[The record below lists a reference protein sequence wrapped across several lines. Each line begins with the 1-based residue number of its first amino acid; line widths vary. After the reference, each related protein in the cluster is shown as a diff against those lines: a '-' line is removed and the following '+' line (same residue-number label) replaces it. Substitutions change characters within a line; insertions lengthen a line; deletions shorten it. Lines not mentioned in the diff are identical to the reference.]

1 MGVSEENNASF
12 SVGYNEVYK
21 KDGGKLICIKCVL
34 VRIEWSWRCVLYT
47 IDDFSKK
54 WILPKKVDVDILSF
68 YRWYG
73 KESNK
78 HYEISTVVNFV
89 YFVQW

>member
-12 SVGYNEVYK
+12 SVGYNEVHK

-47 IDDFSKK
+47 IDGFSKK
-54 WILPKKVDVDILSF
+54 GILPKKVDVYILSF
-68 YRWYG
+68 YHFYG
-73 KESNK
+73 KEFWKNIK
-78 HYEISTVVNFV
+78 NP
-89 YFVQW
+89 

>member
-12 SVGYNEVYK
+12 SVGYNEVHK

-54 WILPKKVDVDILSF
+54 VDFAKKVDVDILSF
-68 YRWYG
+68 YRLYG
-73 KESNK
+73 KEFIK
-78 HYEISTVVNFV
+78 HYEIYTVINFV
-89 YFVQW
+89 